1 MREFL
6 RRVFVKIA
14 PKQKLTRGNVVIIL
28 SWLERET
35 RTFSNGVDPRN
46 DAKTDLMVRR
56 LRFRLTT
63 LCVKRSILFTS
74 SLLRF
79 FKWRDSQHNFEKK
92 MSLKMASFEG
102 YRAGFKNGNKR
113 ESLSTVLV
121 IELYIWSNTEISLLR
136 LYRRYIVPFFFF
148 KYNFNNKLIS
158 SRRRIFSQNT
168 IKLQNKFHSLIFLLQ
183 RLN

>member
-56 LRFRLTT
+56 LRFRLTM

-79 FKWRDSQHNFEKK
+79 FK
-92 MSLKMASFEG
+92 
-102 YRAGFKNGNKR
+102 
-113 ESLSTVLV
+113 
-121 IELYIWSNTEISLLR
+121 
-136 LYRRYIVPFFFF
+136 
-148 KYNFNNKLIS
+148 
-158 SRRRIFSQNT
+158 
-168 IKLQNKFHSLIFLLQ
+168 
-183 RLN
+183 